1 MVDSDVRMLV
11 VEHQGDLRRTIVT
24 MLKQI
29 GARIVNGVTNAEEA
43 SEYLNNYPVDF
54 IVCEWDLPNM
64 NGTEFLSKLRKN
76 PNTANILFVLIS
88 NQGQMSESDYAE
100 ASDYALDGH
109 LIKPLN
115 QQELGET
122 VEEILKKKA
131 DFLIPSVHL
140 ARASAFIDI
149 GAEDEAS
156 AELKTAQESKPDMT
170 RFWVEAGELFEELGN
185 NEDARE
191 SYKKAVEIDKTCA
204 RGYEGMAN
212 ILEKE
217 GKSEEAFELLQKA
230 VEISPKNRD
239 RQLKMTKH
247 LLENGD
253 EDAAR
258 IALHKALES
267 EPDAASRSAAAAEF
281 FLDAG
286 RADLAETEYSFAL
299 EKDPSNVHYYNRLGL
314 AFRRQKKFKEAIDNY
329 RKATM
334 ISPDDAV
341 VYFNMAIA
349 IAESGDLTQ
358 AIGSLRRALVLRPKF
373 PQAEK
378 VLKTLQEKAGQTPTK
393 SK

>member
-1 MVDSDVRMLV
+1 MVDADVRMLV
-11 VEHQGDLRRTIVT
+11 VEHQGELRRTIVA

-29 GARIVNGVTNAEEA
+29 GGRIVSGVTNAEEA
-43 SEYLNNYPVDF
+43 SEYLNNYPVDL

-64 NGTEFLSKLRKN
+64 NGTQFLSNLRKD

-100 ASDYALDGH
+100 ASDFALDAH

-115 QQELGET
+115 QQDLGET
-122 VEEILKKKA
+122 VDDILKKRA
-131 DFLIPSVHL
+131 DFLVPSVHL
-140 ARASAFIDI
+140 ARAGAFIDI
-149 GAEDEAS
+149 GAEDEAN
-156 AELKTAQESKPDMT
+156 AEIKTAQESKPLMT

-185 NEDARE
+185 DEEARE
-191 SYKKAVEIDKTCA
+191 SYKQATEIDKACA

-217 GKSEEAFELLQKA
+217 GKSEEAFEMLKKS
-230 VEISPKNRD
+230 VEISPNNRD
-239 RQLKMTKH
+239 RQFKMTKH

-253 EDAAR
+253 EDAAQ
-258 IALHKALES
+258 IALHKALEN

-281 FLDAG
+281 FLEAG
-286 RADLAETEYSFAL
+286 RADLAEAEYSFAL
-299 EKDPSNVHYYNRLGL
+299 EEDPSNAHYYNRLGL

-329 RKATM
+329 RKATV

-341 VYFNMAIA
+341 IYFNLAIA

-378 VLKTLQEKAGQTPTK
+378 ILKTLQEKAGQIPAK